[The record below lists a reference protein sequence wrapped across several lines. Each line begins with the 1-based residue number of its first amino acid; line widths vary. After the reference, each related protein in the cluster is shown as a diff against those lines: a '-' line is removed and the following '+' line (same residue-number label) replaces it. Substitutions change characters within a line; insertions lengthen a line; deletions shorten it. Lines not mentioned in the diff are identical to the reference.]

1 MRNSIL
7 PMLLM
12 GVAMPFAAFAQD
24 AQPPKPDAAAT
35 APASDTA
42 APAAEAPA
50 PAADAAAPADTAA
63 PAADTAA
70 PADSPAPAA
79 DAAAPAAGATPPADT
94 SAPAGAMDKAPD
106 ASAGDAGSAGDTS
119 NQMDQAT
126 ATSASDETFVTVP
139 PSGSW
144 RATDLTGKDVYG
156 ASGESIGSITD
167 VLVNEDGKVNAV
179 LVGVGGFLGI
189 GQKDVAVSMSALK
202 FGPGKTEGLKSK
214 AEADA
219 SANTTAPAAGG
230 MAAGGTAAP
239 NPAAGGAAGGAAPAS
254 TAAPVEPVVGED
266 NLPDRIVLNVTRE
279 QLDSAPA
286 FGEPQDTASP
296 AAGGA
301 APMSGDT
308 AAPAGGMS
316 TDAPASG
323 AAEPA
328 AK

>member
-1 MRNSIL
+1 MRKSIL
-7 PMLLM
+7 PMLLV

-24 AQPPKPDAAAT
+24 AQPAKPDAAAT
-35 APASDTA
+35 APATETA
-42 APAAEAPA
+42 APAAETAA
-50 PAADAAAPADTAA
+50 PAADPAAPEDSAT

-70 PADSPAPAA
+70 PASTPAT
-79 DAAAPAAGATPPADT
+79 AT
-94 SAPAGAMDKAPD
+94 DKAPD

-126 ATSASDETFVTVP
+126 APSASDETFVTVP

-144 RATDLTGKDVYG
+144 RATDLQGKDVYG

-167 VLVNEDGKVNAV
+167 VLVSEDGKVNAV

-202 FGPGKTEGLKSK
+202 FGPGKTEGLKTK

-219 SANTTAPAAGG
+219 EATAATPPAGG
-230 MAAGGTAAP
+230 MATGGAAAP
-239 NPAAGGAAGGAAPAS
+239 DPAAGGAAGGAAPAP
-254 TAAPVEPVVGED
+254 TAAPVEPVVGDD

-279 QLDSAPA
+279 QLESAPA
-286 FGEPQDTASP
+286 FGEPEDTAGS
-296 AAGGA
+296 AAGNA
-301 APMSGDT
+301 APMSGDA

-316 TDAPASG
+316 TDAPDNG